1 MHTKFLK
8 LDKSVL
14 ALAVT
19 AVLISPHTFAQ
30 SQNSQPAPRDE
41 LRQSL
46 EEVSR
51 AAREGVDAA
60 RKALRSASA
69 EFKAKSAQTRET
81 KGDLEESIHRI
92 VSVSLESASAAL
104 DSVVREVTPE
114 VERAIAQVD
123 INEIRDTVRRAM
135 EDAERSSGY
144 SFRASTRD
152 AAERGNPYSARET
165 REFKQTLSEGTVISR
180 SSVRLLARDGA
191 GRTRQELRQ
200 PDGTSRVYINDPLA
214 KRAYVI
220 DPQRRAACVAK
231 FDSDSINDCLKQMRG
246 DWTPLGFSFSPGSN
260 GIPIMTAKDDVTF
273 NVRPNAKVIDLTDKD
288 GAWSSR
294 GGSFSYSGSGAG
306 AVAVAPNA
314 ANGAPGAV
322 AIAGQPQS
330 GQSSRDLRVVREK
343 STSTYEGLRVEV
355 DRTIETIPAGSM
367 GNNRPI
373 ETLHE
378 RFFAPDMK
386 MTVYSKR
393 SDPRSGEFVY
403 RMTDIKRSEPDAS
416 LFRIPAGFSE
426 TEGRSR

>member
-1 MHTKFLK
+1 MHTTILK
-8 LDKSVL
+8 LDQRML
-14 ALAVT
+14 ALAVA
-19 AVLISPHTFAQ
+19 AVFISPHAFAQ
-30 SQNSQPAPRDE
+30 TQNAQPSPRDE

-46 EEVSR
+46 EEATR

-60 RKALRSASA
+60 RKAMRAASA
-69 EFKAKSAQTRET
+69 ELKAKSAQARET
-81 KGDLEESIHRI
+81 KGELEESIHRI
-92 VSVSLESASAAL
+92 VTVSLDSASAAL
-104 DSVVREVTPE
+104 DSVAREVTPE
-114 VERAIAQVD
+114 VERTIAQVD

-144 SFRASTRD
+144 SFRALTRD
-152 AAERGNPYSARET
+152 SAERGNPYSARET
-165 REFKQTLSEGTVISR
+165 REFKQTLSDGTVISR
-180 SSVRLLARDGA
+180 SSVRLLTRDGA

-200 PDGTSRVYINDPLA
+200 PDGTARVYINDPVA

-246 DWTPLGFSFSPGSN
+246 DWTPLGFNFSPGSN
-260 GIPIMTAKDDVTF
+260 GIPIMTAKDDVMF

-294 GGSFSYSGSGAG
+294 GGTFSYSGSGTG
-306 AVAVAPNA
+306 AVAVAP
-314 ANGAPGAV
+314 GAV
-322 AIAGQPQS
+322 AVAGQ
-330 GQSSRDLRVVREK
+330 GQSAQTPRDMRVVREK

-355 DRTIETIPAGSM
+355 DRTVETIPAGSM

-373 ETLHE
+373 ETLNE
-378 RFFAPDMK
+378 RFYAPELK

-403 RMTDIKRSEPDAS
+403 RMTEVKRSEPDAS
-416 LFRIPAGFSE
+416 LFRIPSGFSE
-426 TEGRSR
+426 SEGRSR